1 MEGLQ
6 RIPILKVG
14 RVLIVPIQVDM
25 DDQSV
30 IHLQERI
37 LSELERTGARGVLID
52 ISLLEMVDSFIGR
65 VLSDIAAMAR
75 IMDARTVVVGMQ
87 PAVAIT
93 LVELGL
99 ELKGVDTVLNVDEGI
114 RLLRGELVIAA
125 ALGFRLIDQTRL
137 ATVASELS
145 RNVVKYGGG
154 GQLIA
159 QPTLASDGRNG
170 LRLIFEDKGPGIE
183 NIEAAMRD
191 GFSTGG

>member
-1 MEGLQ
+1 MNGA
-6 RIPILKVG
+6 RIPILKIG

-25 DDQSV
+25 DDQTV

-65 VLSDIAAMAR
+65 MLSDIAAMAR

-99 ELKGVDTVLNVDEGI
+99 ELKGVDTVLNVDEGF
-114 RLLRGELVIAA
+114 RLLRSE
-125 ALGFRLIDQTRL
+125 IDTGDEDEEQAYRG
-137 ATVASELS
+137 LS
-145 RNVVKYGGG
+145 AVGKQDHR
-154 GQLIA
+154 
-159 QPTLASDGRNG
+159 S
-170 LRLIFEDKGPGIE
+170 
-183 NIEAAMRD
+183 
-191 GFSTGG
+191 

>member
-1 MEGLQ
+1 MSA

-25 DDQSV
+25 DDQTV

-37 LSELERTGARGVLID
+37 LSELERTNARGVLID

-65 VLSDIAAMAR
+65 MLSDIAAMAR

-99 ELKGVDTVLNVDEGI
+99 ELSGVETVLNVDEGFK
-114 RLLRGELVIAA
+114 LLRNEFDNGDDEDEEFSDW
-125 ALGFRLIDQTRL
+125 G
-137 ATVASELS
+137 LS
-145 RNVVKYGGG
+145 AIGKQNNR
-154 GQLIA
+154 
-159 QPTLASDGRNG
+159 T
-170 LRLIFEDKGPGIE
+170 
-183 NIEAAMRD
+183 
-191 GFSTGG
+191 

>member
-1 MEGLQ
+1 MIAV

-25 DDQSV
+25 DDQTV
-30 IHLQERI
+30 MLLQERI

-65 VLSDIAAMAR
+65 MLSDIAAMAR

-99 ELKGVDTVLNVDEGI
+99 ELNGVDTVLNVDEGFK
-114 RLLRGELVIAA
+114 LLRCEFDISDDEDEEFSLESKAFGK
-125 ALGFRLIDQTRL
+125 Q
-137 ATVASELS
+137 VARS
-145 RNVVKYGGG
+145 
-154 GQLIA
+154 
-159 QPTLASDGRNG
+159 
-170 LRLIFEDKGPGIE
+170 
-183 NIEAAMRD
+183 
-191 GFSTGG
+191 

>member
-1 MEGLQ
+1 
-6 RIPILKVG
+6 
-14 RVLIVPIQVDM
+14 VDM
-25 DDQSV
+25 DDQTV

-99 ELKGVDTVLNVDEGI
+99 ELRGVDTVLNVDEGI
-114 RLLRGELVIAA
+114 KLLRSEFGIDEDEEEAG
-125 ALGFRLIDQTRL
+125 LG
-137 ATVASELS
+137 
-145 RNVVKYGGG
+145 G
-154 GQLIA
+154 
-159 QPTLASDGRNG
+159 
-170 LRLIFEDKGPGIE
+170 
-183 NIEAAMRD
+183 
-191 GFSTGG
+191 TGAFAEQVNRP

>member
-1 MEGLQ
+1 MNGS

-25 DDQSV
+25 DDQTV
-30 IHLQERI
+30 IHLQESI

-65 VLSDIAAMAR
+65 MLSDIAAMAR

-99 ELKGVDTVLNVDEGI
+99 ELKGVDTVLNADEGF
-114 RLLRGELVIAA
+114 RLLR
-125 ALGFRLIDQTRL
+125 
-137 ATVASELS
+137 SEFD
-145 RNVVKYGGG
+145 NGNDDEDEEQAYGGLSAIG
-154 GQLIA
+154 KQDNR
-159 QPTLASDGRNG
+159 S
-170 LRLIFEDKGPGIE
+170 
-183 NIEAAMRD
+183 
-191 GFSTGG
+191 

>member
-1 MEGLQ
+1 MSAA

-25 DDQSV
+25 DDQTV

-65 VLSDIAAMAR
+65 MLSDIAAMAR

-99 ELKGVDTVLNVDEGI
+99 ELKGVETVLNVDEGFQ
-114 RLLRGELVIAA
+114 LLR
-125 ALGFRLIDQTRL
+125 
-137 ATVASELS
+137 SEFDNGNDTEEQAYRGLS
-145 RNVVKYGGG
+145 AIGKQDNR
-154 GQLIA
+154 
-159 QPTLASDGRNG
+159 S
-170 LRLIFEDKGPGIE
+170 
-183 NIEAAMRD
+183 
-191 GFSTGG
+191 

>member
-1 MEGLQ
+1 MSAA

-25 DDQSV
+25 DDQTV

-65 VLSDIAAMAR
+65 MLSDIAAMAR

-99 ELKGVDTVLNVDEGI
+99 ELKGVETVLNVDEGFQ
-114 RLLRGELVIAA
+114 LLR
-125 ALGFRLIDQTRL
+125 
-137 ATVASELS
+137 SEFDNGNEAEEQAYRGLS
-145 RNVVKYGGG
+145 AVGKQDHR
-154 GQLIA
+154 
-159 QPTLASDGRNG
+159 S
-170 LRLIFEDKGPGIE
+170 
-183 NIEAAMRD
+183 
-191 GFSTGG
+191 

>member
-1 MEGLQ
+1 MNGA
-6 RIPILKVG
+6 RIPILKIG

-25 DDQSV
+25 DDQTV

-65 VLSDIAAMAR
+65 MLSDIAAMAR

-99 ELKGVDTVLNVDEGI
+99 ELKGVDTVLNVDEGF
-114 RLLRGELVIAA
+114 RLLRNE
-125 ALGFRLIDQTRL
+125 IDAGDEDEEQAYRG
-137 ATVASELS
+137 LS
-145 RNVVKYGGG
+145 AVGKQDNR
-154 GQLIA
+154 
-159 QPTLASDGRNG
+159 S
-170 LRLIFEDKGPGIE
+170 
-183 NIEAAMRD
+183 
-191 GFSTGG
+191 

>member
-1 MEGLQ
+1 MDGLQ

-25 DDQSV
+25 DDQAV

-37 LSELERTGARGVLID
+37 LTELERTGARGVLID

-99 ELKGVDTVLNVDEGI
+99 ELRGVDTVLNVDEGI
-114 RLLRGELVIAA
+114 KLLRSEFG
-125 ALGFRLIDQTRL
+125 ID
-137 ATVASELS
+137 EE
-145 RNVVKYGGG
+145 
-154 GQLIA
+154 
-159 QPTLASDGRNG
+159 SD
-170 LRLIFEDKGPGIE
+170 
-183 NIEAAMRD
+183 EAAGEREW
-191 GFSTGG
+191 SALAEQINRP

>member
-1 MEGLQ
+1 MTLMDGS

-25 DDQSV
+25 DDQAV
-30 IHLQERI
+30 MHLQERI

-114 RLLRGELVIAA
+114 KLMRREFDIGEEDDEQSLREIIAIGEQSN
-125 ALGFRLIDQTRL
+125 R
-137 ATVASELS
+137 
-145 RNVVKYGGG
+145 
-154 GQLIA
+154 
-159 QPTLASDGRNG
+159 P
-170 LRLIFEDKGPGIE
+170 
-183 NIEAAMRD
+183 
-191 GFSTGG
+191 